1 MERKKQRVCSVPLPL
16 AVIEFAWL
24 FCFRTSRVHFCYCAH
39 LGTFHDLHTIW
50 LHFCKSTDVCMRA
63 CVRARSRVCV
73 WLFVY
78 VCVRA
83 CVWGWGGGGGGWWC
97 MSCKTHLRDSAVI
110 LHH

>member
-1 MERKKQRVCSVPLPL
+1 MEKKKQRFCPVPLPL
-16 AVIEFAWL
+16 AVMEFAWL
-24 FCFRTSRVHFCYCAH
+24 FCFRTSRVIFCYCAH
-39 LGTFHDLHTIW
+39 LGTFHDLHIIW

-83 CVWGWGGGGGGWWC
+83 CVRVCGVGGGRGWGAC
-97 MSCKTHLRDSAVI
+97 LVKHI
-110 LHH
+110 